1 MELLNYKSFD
11 KLNEANDEEKMGTI
25 KKMVLD
31 YAEGKAGS
39 TWKELQN
46 LIVKHQG
53 LDPNDRA
60 NRGQFSSYFSGGSWL
75 SSQRGWDKNEI
86 GKHGRSSSSHG
97 LLMRPTKKDPRY
109 LEKDGKKY
117 IVKKWDG
124 KSDLG

>member
-1 MELLNYKSFD
+1 MELLNYKGFNR
-11 KLNEANDEEKMGTI
+11 LNEEKENETI

-31 YAEGKAGS
+31 YAEKNKKS

-46 LIVKHQG
+46 LILKHKG

-60 NRGQFSSYFSGGSWL
+60 NRGQFASYFSGGSWL
-75 SSQRGWDKNEI
+75 VNQQGWDKKDR
-86 GKHGRSSSSHG
+86 GKHGRSHQSHG

-109 LEKDGKKY
+109 LEKDGKHY

-124 KSDLG
+124 KSDLEN